1 LSILFSCKD
10 ENYKINN
17 ERMNLLYD
25 HINYQIIHYSESN
38 EQLFKLNNFQST
50 NSLIR
55 TDTKSIIS
63 FLDSI
68 KNQLIKSAGGYDELR
83 FIKNPRN
90 TSVVE
95 RSFYDADSEE
105 LVKKI
110 ENRIFEYEGK
120 YQFIAFETLHLYED
134 DPYWSQL
141 PESKRQSFIE
151 LFIGKN
157 SDLIFSLQLLSL
169 WQVSILSQEQTFYI
183 SNLNKKGANNGEHA
197 GPL

>member
-1 LSILFSCKD
+1 MSILFSCKD

>member
-1 LSILFSCKD
+1 MSILFSCKD

-183 SNLNKKGANNGEHA
+183 SNLNKKGANNGEHS
-197 GPL
+197 